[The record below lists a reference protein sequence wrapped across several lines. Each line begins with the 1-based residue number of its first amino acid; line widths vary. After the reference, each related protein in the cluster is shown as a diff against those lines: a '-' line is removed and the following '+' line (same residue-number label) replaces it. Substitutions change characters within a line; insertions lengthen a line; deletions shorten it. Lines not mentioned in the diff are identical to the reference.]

1 MLEMKEWDGFE
12 GRLWKEE
19 INVRDFIQNNYT
31 PYDGDESF
39 LAGPTEATNKLWGKL
54 QELQKEERAKGGV
67 LDMETKV
74 VAGLT
79 AYGPGYIDESMK
91 ELEQVVGLQ
100 TDKPLKRAFMPYGG
114 IKMAEEA
121 LEMYGYKPNENF
133 HKLRILIMS
142 DSHGRNENVELAI
155 AQVREEIGEFQMLIH
170 LGDVGDA
177 REIESLA
184 GVPCY
189 IVRGNTD
196 YDAKLLNAN
205 VIEASGHRIFAT
217 HGHLYQVDMRL
228 DLLRFAA
235 LENDCDIAMYG
246 HTHVPYLEE
255 DPDDIT
261 ILNPGSISKPRQADH
276 RYTYMVMEI
285 DDEDEV
291 TYELRYVE

>member
-1 MLEMKEWDGFE
+1 M
-12 GRLWKEE
+12 
-19 INVRDFIQNNYT
+19 
-31 PYDGDESF
+31 
-39 LAGPTEATNKLWGKL
+39 
-54 QELQKEERAKGGV
+54 
-67 LDMETKV
+67 
-74 VAGLT
+74 
-79 AYGPGYIDESMK
+79 
-91 ELEQVVGLQ
+91 
-100 TDKPLKRAFMPYGG
+100 
-114 IKMAEEA
+114 
-121 LEMYGYKPNENF
+121 
-133 HKLRILIMS
+133 LRILIMS

-177 REIESLA
+177 RELESLA

-205 VIEASGHRIFAT
+205 MIEAGGHRIFAT

-255 DPDDIT
+255 DPDEVT

>member
-1 MLEMKEWDGFE
+1 
-12 GRLWKEE
+12 
-19 INVRDFIQNNYT
+19 
-31 PYDGDESF
+31 
-39 LAGPTEATNKLWGKL
+39 
-54 QELQKEERAKGGV
+54 
-67 LDMETKV
+67 
-74 VAGLT
+74 
-79 AYGPGYIDESMK
+79 
-91 ELEQVVGLQ
+91 
-100 TDKPLKRAFMPYGG
+100 
-114 IKMAEEA
+114 
-121 LEMYGYKPNENF
+121 
-133 HKLRILIMS
+133 MS

-205 VIEASGHRIFAT
+205 VIEAGGHRIFAT

-255 DPDDIT
+255 DPDDVT

>member
-1 MLEMKEWDGFE
+1 M
-12 GRLWKEE
+12 
-19 INVRDFIQNNYT
+19 
-31 PYDGDESF
+31 
-39 LAGPTEATNKLWGKL
+39 
-54 QELQKEERAKGGV
+54 
-67 LDMETKV
+67 
-74 VAGLT
+74 
-79 AYGPGYIDESMK
+79 
-91 ELEQVVGLQ
+91 
-100 TDKPLKRAFMPYGG
+100 
-114 IKMAEEA
+114 
-121 LEMYGYKPNENF
+121 
-133 HKLRILIMS
+133 LRILLMS

-177 REIESLA
+177 RELESLA

-205 VIEASGHRIFAT
+205 VIEAGGHRIFAT

>member
-1 MLEMKEWDGFE
+1 M
-12 GRLWKEE
+12 
-19 INVRDFIQNNYT
+19 
-31 PYDGDESF
+31 
-39 LAGPTEATNKLWGKL
+39 
-54 QELQKEERAKGGV
+54 
-67 LDMETKV
+67 
-74 VAGLT
+74 
-79 AYGPGYIDESMK
+79 
-91 ELEQVVGLQ
+91 
-100 TDKPLKRAFMPYGG
+100 
-114 IKMAEEA
+114 
-121 LEMYGYKPNENF
+121 
-133 HKLRILIMS
+133 LRILIMS

-177 REIESLA
+177 RELESLA

-205 VIEASGHRIFAT
+205 VIEAGGHSIFAT

-255 DPDDIT
+255 DPDDVT

>member
-1 MLEMKEWDGFE
+1 M
-12 GRLWKEE
+12 
-19 INVRDFIQNNYT
+19 
-31 PYDGDESF
+31 
-39 LAGPTEATNKLWGKL
+39 
-54 QELQKEERAKGGV
+54 
-67 LDMETKV
+67 
-74 VAGLT
+74 
-79 AYGPGYIDESMK
+79 
-91 ELEQVVGLQ
+91 
-100 TDKPLKRAFMPYGG
+100 
-114 IKMAEEA
+114 
-121 LEMYGYKPNENF
+121 
-133 HKLRILIMS
+133 LRILIMS

-177 REIESLA
+177 RELESLA
-184 GVPCY
+184 GVLCY

-205 VIEASGHRIFAT
+205 VIEAGGHRIFAT

-246 HTHVPYLEE
+246 HTHVPYLEG
-255 DPDDIT
+255 DPDDVT

>member
-1 MLEMKEWDGFE
+1 M
-12 GRLWKEE
+12 
-19 INVRDFIQNNYT
+19 
-31 PYDGDESF
+31 
-39 LAGPTEATNKLWGKL
+39 
-54 QELQKEERAKGGV
+54 
-67 LDMETKV
+67 
-74 VAGLT
+74 
-79 AYGPGYIDESMK
+79 
-91 ELEQVVGLQ
+91 
-100 TDKPLKRAFMPYGG
+100 
-114 IKMAEEA
+114 
-121 LEMYGYKPNENF
+121 
-133 HKLRILIMS
+133 LRILIMS

-196 YDAKLLNAN
+196 YDARLLNTN
-205 VIEASGHRIFAT
+205 VIEAGGHRIFAT

-255 DPDDIT
+255 DPDDVT

>member
-1 MLEMKEWDGFE
+1 M
-12 GRLWKEE
+12 
-19 INVRDFIQNNYT
+19 
-31 PYDGDESF
+31 
-39 LAGPTEATNKLWGKL
+39 
-54 QELQKEERAKGGV
+54 
-67 LDMETKV
+67 
-74 VAGLT
+74 
-79 AYGPGYIDESMK
+79 
-91 ELEQVVGLQ
+91 
-100 TDKPLKRAFMPYGG
+100 
-114 IKMAEEA
+114 
-121 LEMYGYKPNENF
+121 
-133 HKLRILIMS
+133 LRILIMS

-155 AQVREEIGEFQMLIH
+155 AQVREEIGEFQMFIH

-177 REIESLA
+177 RELESLA

-205 VIEASGHRIFAT
+205 VIEAGGHRIFAT

-255 DPDDIT
+255 DPDDVT

>member
-1 MLEMKEWDGFE
+1 M
-12 GRLWKEE
+12 
-19 INVRDFIQNNYT
+19 
-31 PYDGDESF
+31 
-39 LAGPTEATNKLWGKL
+39 
-54 QELQKEERAKGGV
+54 
-67 LDMETKV
+67 
-74 VAGLT
+74 
-79 AYGPGYIDESMK
+79 
-91 ELEQVVGLQ
+91 
-100 TDKPLKRAFMPYGG
+100 
-114 IKMAEEA
+114 
-121 LEMYGYKPNENF
+121 
-133 HKLRILIMS
+133 LRILIMS

-205 VIEASGHRIFAT
+205 VIGAGGHRIFAT
-217 HGHLYQVDMRL
+217 HGHLYQVDTRL

-255 DPDDIT
+255 APDDVT

>member
-1 MLEMKEWDGFE
+1 ML
-12 GRLWKEE
+12 
-19 INVRDFIQNNYT
+19 Q
-31 PYDGDESF
+31 
-39 LAGPTEATNKLWGKL
+39 
-54 QELQKEERAKGGV
+54 
-67 LDMETKV
+67 
-74 VAGLT
+74 
-79 AYGPGYIDESMK
+79 
-91 ELEQVVGLQ
+91 
-100 TDKPLKRAFMPYGG
+100 
-114 IKMAEEA
+114 
-121 LEMYGYKPNENF
+121 
-133 HKLRILIMS
+133 ILIMS

-177 REIESLA
+177 RELESLA

-205 VIEASGHRIFAT
+205 VIEAGGHRIFAT

-235 LENDCDIAMYG
+235 LENDCDIAIYG

-255 DPDDIT
+255 DPDDVT

>member
-1 MLEMKEWDGFE
+1 M
-12 GRLWKEE
+12 
-19 INVRDFIQNNYT
+19 
-31 PYDGDESF
+31 
-39 LAGPTEATNKLWGKL
+39 
-54 QELQKEERAKGGV
+54 
-67 LDMETKV
+67 
-74 VAGLT
+74 
-79 AYGPGYIDESMK
+79 
-91 ELEQVVGLQ
+91 
-100 TDKPLKRAFMPYGG
+100 
-114 IKMAEEA
+114 
-121 LEMYGYKPNENF
+121 
-133 HKLRILIMS
+133 LRILIMS

-177 REIESLA
+177 REIELLA

-205 VIEASGHRIFAT
+205 VIEAGGHRIFAT

-255 DPDDIT
+255 DPDDVT

>member
-1 MLEMKEWDGFE
+1 M
-12 GRLWKEE
+12 
-19 INVRDFIQNNYT
+19 
-31 PYDGDESF
+31 
-39 LAGPTEATNKLWGKL
+39 
-54 QELQKEERAKGGV
+54 
-67 LDMETKV
+67 
-74 VAGLT
+74 
-79 AYGPGYIDESMK
+79 
-91 ELEQVVGLQ
+91 
-100 TDKPLKRAFMPYGG
+100 
-114 IKMAEEA
+114 
-121 LEMYGYKPNENF
+121 
-133 HKLRILIMS
+133 LRILIMS

-177 REIESLA
+177 RELESLA

-205 VIEASGHRIFAT
+205 VIEAGGHRIFAT

-246 HTHVPYLEE
+246 HTHMPYLEE

>member
-1 MLEMKEWDGFE
+1 M
-12 GRLWKEE
+12 
-19 INVRDFIQNNYT
+19 
-31 PYDGDESF
+31 
-39 LAGPTEATNKLWGKL
+39 
-54 QELQKEERAKGGV
+54 
-67 LDMETKV
+67 
-74 VAGLT
+74 
-79 AYGPGYIDESMK
+79 
-91 ELEQVVGLQ
+91 
-100 TDKPLKRAFMPYGG
+100 
-114 IKMAEEA
+114 
-121 LEMYGYKPNENF
+121 
-133 HKLRILIMS
+133 LRILLMS

-177 REIESLA
+177 RELESLA

-205 VIEASGHRIFAT
+205 VIEAGGHRIFAT

-235 LENDCDIAMYG
+235 LENNCDIAMYG

-255 DPDDIT
+255 DPDDVT

>member
-1 MLEMKEWDGFE
+1 M
-12 GRLWKEE
+12 
-19 INVRDFIQNNYT
+19 
-31 PYDGDESF
+31 
-39 LAGPTEATNKLWGKL
+39 
-54 QELQKEERAKGGV
+54 
-67 LDMETKV
+67 
-74 VAGLT
+74 
-79 AYGPGYIDESMK
+79 
-91 ELEQVVGLQ
+91 
-100 TDKPLKRAFMPYGG
+100 
-114 IKMAEEA
+114 
-121 LEMYGYKPNENF
+121 
-133 HKLRILIMS
+133 LRILIMS

-205 VIEASGHRIFAT
+205 VIEAGGHRIFAT

-255 DPDDIT
+255 APDDVT

-285 DDEDEV
+285 DDEDEDEV

>member
-1 MLEMKEWDGFE
+1 M
-12 GRLWKEE
+12 
-19 INVRDFIQNNYT
+19 
-31 PYDGDESF
+31 
-39 LAGPTEATNKLWGKL
+39 
-54 QELQKEERAKGGV
+54 
-67 LDMETKV
+67 
-74 VAGLT
+74 
-79 AYGPGYIDESMK
+79 
-91 ELEQVVGLQ
+91 
-100 TDKPLKRAFMPYGG
+100 
-114 IKMAEEA
+114 
-121 LEMYGYKPNENF
+121 
-133 HKLRILIMS
+133 LRILIMS

-205 VIEASGHRIFAT
+205 VIEAGGHRIFAT
-217 HGHLYQVDMRL
+217 HGHLYQVDTRL

>member
-1 MLEMKEWDGFE
+1 M
-12 GRLWKEE
+12 
-19 INVRDFIQNNYT
+19 
-31 PYDGDESF
+31 
-39 LAGPTEATNKLWGKL
+39 
-54 QELQKEERAKGGV
+54 
-67 LDMETKV
+67 
-74 VAGLT
+74 
-79 AYGPGYIDESMK
+79 
-91 ELEQVVGLQ
+91 
-100 TDKPLKRAFMPYGG
+100 
-114 IKMAEEA
+114 
-121 LEMYGYKPNENF
+121 
-133 HKLRILIMS
+133 LRILIMS

-177 REIESLA
+177 RELESLA

-205 VIEASGHRIFAT
+205 VIEAGGHRIFAT

-228 DLLRFAA
+228 DRLRFAA

-255 DPDDIT
+255 DPDDVT

>member
-1 MLEMKEWDGFE
+1 M
-12 GRLWKEE
+12 
-19 INVRDFIQNNYT
+19 
-31 PYDGDESF
+31 
-39 LAGPTEATNKLWGKL
+39 
-54 QELQKEERAKGGV
+54 
-67 LDMETKV
+67 
-74 VAGLT
+74 
-79 AYGPGYIDESMK
+79 
-91 ELEQVVGLQ
+91 
-100 TDKPLKRAFMPYGG
+100 
-114 IKMAEEA
+114 
-121 LEMYGYKPNENF
+121 
-133 HKLRILIMS
+133 LRILIMS

-255 DPDDIT
+255 DPDDIM

>member
-1 MLEMKEWDGFE
+1 M
-12 GRLWKEE
+12 
-19 INVRDFIQNNYT
+19 
-31 PYDGDESF
+31 
-39 LAGPTEATNKLWGKL
+39 
-54 QELQKEERAKGGV
+54 
-67 LDMETKV
+67 
-74 VAGLT
+74 
-79 AYGPGYIDESMK
+79 
-91 ELEQVVGLQ
+91 
-100 TDKPLKRAFMPYGG
+100 
-114 IKMAEEA
+114 
-121 LEMYGYKPNENF
+121 
-133 HKLRILIMS
+133 LRILIMS

-205 VIEASGHRIFAT
+205 VIEAGGHRIFAT

-261 ILNPGSISKPRQADH
+261 ILNPGSISKPRQAGH

-285 DDEDEV
+285 DDEDEDEV

>member
-1 MLEMKEWDGFE
+1 M
-12 GRLWKEE
+12 
-19 INVRDFIQNNYT
+19 
-31 PYDGDESF
+31 
-39 LAGPTEATNKLWGKL
+39 
-54 QELQKEERAKGGV
+54 
-67 LDMETKV
+67 
-74 VAGLT
+74 
-79 AYGPGYIDESMK
+79 
-91 ELEQVVGLQ
+91 
-100 TDKPLKRAFMPYGG
+100 
-114 IKMAEEA
+114 
-121 LEMYGYKPNENF
+121 
-133 HKLRILIMS
+133 LRILIMS

-205 VIEASGHRIFAT
+205 VIEAGGHRIFAT

-255 DPDDIT
+255 DPDDVT
-261 ILNPGSISKPRQADH
+261 ILNPGSISKPRQSDH
-276 RYTYMVMEI
+276 HYTYMVMEI
-285 DDEDEV
+285 DDEDEDEV

>member
-1 MLEMKEWDGFE
+1 M
-12 GRLWKEE
+12 
-19 INVRDFIQNNYT
+19 
-31 PYDGDESF
+31 
-39 LAGPTEATNKLWGKL
+39 
-54 QELQKEERAKGGV
+54 
-67 LDMETKV
+67 
-74 VAGLT
+74 
-79 AYGPGYIDESMK
+79 
-91 ELEQVVGLQ
+91 
-100 TDKPLKRAFMPYGG
+100 
-114 IKMAEEA
+114 
-121 LEMYGYKPNENF
+121 
-133 HKLRILIMS
+133 LRILIMS

-205 VIEASGHRIFAT
+205 VIEAGGHRIFAT
-217 HGHLYQVDMRL
+217 QGHLYQVDMRL

>member
-1 MLEMKEWDGFE
+1 M
-12 GRLWKEE
+12 
-19 INVRDFIQNNYT
+19 
-31 PYDGDESF
+31 
-39 LAGPTEATNKLWGKL
+39 
-54 QELQKEERAKGGV
+54 
-67 LDMETKV
+67 
-74 VAGLT
+74 
-79 AYGPGYIDESMK
+79 
-91 ELEQVVGLQ
+91 
-100 TDKPLKRAFMPYGG
+100 
-114 IKMAEEA
+114 
-121 LEMYGYKPNENF
+121 
-133 HKLRILIMS
+133 LRILIMS

-170 LGDVGDA
+170 LGDVVDA
-177 REIESLA
+177 RELESLA

-205 VIEASGHRIFAT
+205 VIEAGGHRIFAT

-255 DPDDIT
+255 DPDDVT

>member
-1 MLEMKEWDGFE
+1 M
-12 GRLWKEE
+12 
-19 INVRDFIQNNYT
+19 
-31 PYDGDESF
+31 
-39 LAGPTEATNKLWGKL
+39 
-54 QELQKEERAKGGV
+54 
-67 LDMETKV
+67 
-74 VAGLT
+74 
-79 AYGPGYIDESMK
+79 
-91 ELEQVVGLQ
+91 
-100 TDKPLKRAFMPYGG
+100 
-114 IKMAEEA
+114 
-121 LEMYGYKPNENF
+121 
-133 HKLRILIMS
+133 LRILVMS

-177 REIESLA
+177 RELESLA

-205 VIEASGHRIFAT
+205 VIEAGGHRIFAT

-255 DPDDIT
+255 DPDDVT

>member
-1 MLEMKEWDGFE
+1 M
-12 GRLWKEE
+12 
-19 INVRDFIQNNYT
+19 
-31 PYDGDESF
+31 
-39 LAGPTEATNKLWGKL
+39 
-54 QELQKEERAKGGV
+54 
-67 LDMETKV
+67 
-74 VAGLT
+74 
-79 AYGPGYIDESMK
+79 
-91 ELEQVVGLQ
+91 
-100 TDKPLKRAFMPYGG
+100 
-114 IKMAEEA
+114 
-121 LEMYGYKPNENF
+121 
-133 HKLRILIMS
+133 LRILIMS

-255 DPDDIT
+255 DTDDVT

>member
-1 MLEMKEWDGFE
+1 M
-12 GRLWKEE
+12 
-19 INVRDFIQNNYT
+19 
-31 PYDGDESF
+31 
-39 LAGPTEATNKLWGKL
+39 
-54 QELQKEERAKGGV
+54 
-67 LDMETKV
+67 
-74 VAGLT
+74 
-79 AYGPGYIDESMK
+79 
-91 ELEQVVGLQ
+91 
-100 TDKPLKRAFMPYGG
+100 
-114 IKMAEEA
+114 
-121 LEMYGYKPNENF
+121 
-133 HKLRILIMS
+133 LRILIMS

-177 REIESLA
+177 RELESLA

-205 VIEASGHRIFAT
+205 VIEAGGHRIFAT

-235 LENDCDIAMYG
+235 LENNCDIAMYG

-255 DPDDIT
+255 DPDDVT

-291 TYELRYVE
+291 TYEIRYVE

>member
-1 MLEMKEWDGFE
+1 M
-12 GRLWKEE
+12 
-19 INVRDFIQNNYT
+19 
-31 PYDGDESF
+31 
-39 LAGPTEATNKLWGKL
+39 
-54 QELQKEERAKGGV
+54 
-67 LDMETKV
+67 
-74 VAGLT
+74 
-79 AYGPGYIDESMK
+79 
-91 ELEQVVGLQ
+91 
-100 TDKPLKRAFMPYGG
+100 
-114 IKMAEEA
+114 
-121 LEMYGYKPNENF
+121 
-133 HKLRILIMS
+133 LRILIMS

-196 YDAKLLNAN
+196 YDAKLLNTN
-205 VIEASGHRIFAT
+205 VIEAGGHRIFAT
-217 HGHLYQVDMRL
+217 HGHLYQVDMWL

-255 DPDDIT
+255 DSDDVT
-261 ILNPGSISKPRQADH
+261 ILNPGSISKPRQSDH
-276 RYTYMVMEI
+276 HYTYMVMEI

>member
-1 MLEMKEWDGFE
+1 M
-12 GRLWKEE
+12 
-19 INVRDFIQNNYT
+19 
-31 PYDGDESF
+31 
-39 LAGPTEATNKLWGKL
+39 
-54 QELQKEERAKGGV
+54 
-67 LDMETKV
+67 
-74 VAGLT
+74 
-79 AYGPGYIDESMK
+79 
-91 ELEQVVGLQ
+91 
-100 TDKPLKRAFMPYGG
+100 
-114 IKMAEEA
+114 
-121 LEMYGYKPNENF
+121 
-133 HKLRILIMS
+133 LRILIMS

-155 AQVREEIGEFQMLIH
+155 EQVREEIGEFQMLIH

-177 REIESLA
+177 RELESLA

-205 VIEASGHRIFAT
+205 VIEAGGHRIFAT

-255 DPDDIT
+255 DPDDVT

-285 DDEDEV
+285 DDEDEDEV

>member
-1 MLEMKEWDGFE
+1 M
-12 GRLWKEE
+12 
-19 INVRDFIQNNYT
+19 
-31 PYDGDESF
+31 
-39 LAGPTEATNKLWGKL
+39 
-54 QELQKEERAKGGV
+54 
-67 LDMETKV
+67 
-74 VAGLT
+74 
-79 AYGPGYIDESMK
+79 
-91 ELEQVVGLQ
+91 
-100 TDKPLKRAFMPYGG
+100 
-114 IKMAEEA
+114 
-121 LEMYGYKPNENF
+121 
-133 HKLRILIMS
+133 LRILIMS

-177 REIESLA
+177 RELESLA

-205 VIEASGHRIFAT
+205 VIEAGGHRIFAT

-255 DPDDIT
+255 DPDDVT

-291 TYELRYVE
+291 TYDLRYVE

>member
-1 MLEMKEWDGFE
+1 M
-12 GRLWKEE
+12 
-19 INVRDFIQNNYT
+19 
-31 PYDGDESF
+31 
-39 LAGPTEATNKLWGKL
+39 
-54 QELQKEERAKGGV
+54 
-67 LDMETKV
+67 
-74 VAGLT
+74 
-79 AYGPGYIDESMK
+79 
-91 ELEQVVGLQ
+91 
-100 TDKPLKRAFMPYGG
+100 
-114 IKMAEEA
+114 
-121 LEMYGYKPNENF
+121 
-133 HKLRILIMS
+133 LRILIMS

-205 VIEASGHRIFAT
+205 VIEAGGHRIFAT

-255 DPDDIT
+255 DPDDVT

-285 DDEDEV
+285 DDEDGV

>member
-1 MLEMKEWDGFE
+1 
-12 GRLWKEE
+12 
-19 INVRDFIQNNYT
+19 
-31 PYDGDESF
+31 
-39 LAGPTEATNKLWGKL
+39 
-54 QELQKEERAKGGV
+54 
-67 LDMETKV
+67 
-74 VAGLT
+74 
-79 AYGPGYIDESMK
+79 
-91 ELEQVVGLQ
+91 
-100 TDKPLKRAFMPYGG
+100 
-114 IKMAEEA
+114 
-121 LEMYGYKPNENF
+121 
-133 HKLRILIMS
+133 MS

-177 REIESLA
+177 RELESLA

-205 VIEASGHRIFAT
+205 VIEAGGHRIFAT

>member
-1 MLEMKEWDGFE
+1 M
-12 GRLWKEE
+12 
-19 INVRDFIQNNYT
+19 
-31 PYDGDESF
+31 
-39 LAGPTEATNKLWGKL
+39 
-54 QELQKEERAKGGV
+54 
-67 LDMETKV
+67 
-74 VAGLT
+74 
-79 AYGPGYIDESMK
+79 
-91 ELEQVVGLQ
+91 
-100 TDKPLKRAFMPYGG
+100 
-114 IKMAEEA
+114 
-121 LEMYGYKPNENF
+121 
-133 HKLRILIMS
+133 LRILVMS

-205 VIEASGHRIFAT
+205 VIEAGGHRIFAT

-276 RYTYMVMEI
+276 HYTYMVMEI
-285 DDEDEV
+285 DNEDEV

>member
-1 MLEMKEWDGFE
+1 M
-12 GRLWKEE
+12 
-19 INVRDFIQNNYT
+19 
-31 PYDGDESF
+31 
-39 LAGPTEATNKLWGKL
+39 
-54 QELQKEERAKGGV
+54 
-67 LDMETKV
+67 
-74 VAGLT
+74 
-79 AYGPGYIDESMK
+79 
-91 ELEQVVGLQ
+91 
-100 TDKPLKRAFMPYGG
+100 
-114 IKMAEEA
+114 
-121 LEMYGYKPNENF
+121 
-133 HKLRILIMS
+133 LRILIMS

-196 YDAKLLNAN
+196 YDAKLLNTN
-205 VIEASGHRIFAT
+205 VIEAGGHRIFAT

-255 DPDDIT
+255 DPDDVT

>member
-1 MLEMKEWDGFE
+1 M
-12 GRLWKEE
+12 
-19 INVRDFIQNNYT
+19 
-31 PYDGDESF
+31 
-39 LAGPTEATNKLWGKL
+39 
-54 QELQKEERAKGGV
+54 
-67 LDMETKV
+67 
-74 VAGLT
+74 
-79 AYGPGYIDESMK
+79 
-91 ELEQVVGLQ
+91 
-100 TDKPLKRAFMPYGG
+100 
-114 IKMAEEA
+114 
-121 LEMYGYKPNENF
+121 
-133 HKLRILIMS
+133 LRILIMS

-196 YDAKLLNAN
+196 YDAKHLNAN
-205 VIEASGHRIFAT
+205 VIEAGGHRIFAT
-217 HGHLYQVDMRL
+217 HGHLYQVDTRL
-228 DLLRFAA
+228 ELLRFAA

-255 DPDDIT
+255 APDDVT

>member
-1 MLEMKEWDGFE
+1 M
-12 GRLWKEE
+12 
-19 INVRDFIQNNYT
+19 
-31 PYDGDESF
+31 
-39 LAGPTEATNKLWGKL
+39 
-54 QELQKEERAKGGV
+54 
-67 LDMETKV
+67 
-74 VAGLT
+74 
-79 AYGPGYIDESMK
+79 
-91 ELEQVVGLQ
+91 
-100 TDKPLKRAFMPYGG
+100 
-114 IKMAEEA
+114 
-121 LEMYGYKPNENF
+121 
-133 HKLRILIMS
+133 LRILIMS

-246 HTHVPYLEE
+246 HTHVPYLEK
-255 DPDDIT
+255 DPDDVT

>member
-1 MLEMKEWDGFE
+1 M
-12 GRLWKEE
+12 
-19 INVRDFIQNNYT
+19 
-31 PYDGDESF
+31 
-39 LAGPTEATNKLWGKL
+39 
-54 QELQKEERAKGGV
+54 
-67 LDMETKV
+67 
-74 VAGLT
+74 
-79 AYGPGYIDESMK
+79 
-91 ELEQVVGLQ
+91 
-100 TDKPLKRAFMPYGG
+100 
-114 IKMAEEA
+114 
-121 LEMYGYKPNENF
+121 
-133 HKLRILIMS
+133 LRILIMS

-177 REIESLA
+177 RELESLA

-205 VIEASGHRIFAT
+205 VIEAGGHRIFAT

-235 LENDCDIAMYG
+235 VENDCDIAMYG

-255 DPDDIT
+255 DPDDVT

>member
-1 MLEMKEWDGFE
+1 M
-12 GRLWKEE
+12 
-19 INVRDFIQNNYT
+19 
-31 PYDGDESF
+31 
-39 LAGPTEATNKLWGKL
+39 
-54 QELQKEERAKGGV
+54 
-67 LDMETKV
+67 
-74 VAGLT
+74 
-79 AYGPGYIDESMK
+79 
-91 ELEQVVGLQ
+91 
-100 TDKPLKRAFMPYGG
+100 
-114 IKMAEEA
+114 
-121 LEMYGYKPNENF
+121 
-133 HKLRILIMS
+133 LRILIMS

-177 REIESLA
+177 RELESLA

-205 VIEASGHRIFAT
+205 VIEAGGHRIFAT

-235 LENDCDIAMYG
+235 LENDCDIAMY
-246 HTHVPYLEE
+246 EE
-255 DPDDIT
+255 DPDDVT

>member
-1 MLEMKEWDGFE
+1 M
-12 GRLWKEE
+12 
-19 INVRDFIQNNYT
+19 
-31 PYDGDESF
+31 
-39 LAGPTEATNKLWGKL
+39 
-54 QELQKEERAKGGV
+54 
-67 LDMETKV
+67 
-74 VAGLT
+74 
-79 AYGPGYIDESMK
+79 
-91 ELEQVVGLQ
+91 
-100 TDKPLKRAFMPYGG
+100 
-114 IKMAEEA
+114 
-121 LEMYGYKPNENF
+121 
-133 HKLRILIMS
+133 LRILLMS

-205 VIEASGHRIFAT
+205 VIEAGGHRIFAT
-217 HGHLYQVDMRL
+217 HGHLYQVDTRL

-255 DPDDIT
+255 APDDVT

>member
-1 MLEMKEWDGFE
+1 M
-12 GRLWKEE
+12 
-19 INVRDFIQNNYT
+19 
-31 PYDGDESF
+31 
-39 LAGPTEATNKLWGKL
+39 
-54 QELQKEERAKGGV
+54 
-67 LDMETKV
+67 
-74 VAGLT
+74 
-79 AYGPGYIDESMK
+79 
-91 ELEQVVGLQ
+91 
-100 TDKPLKRAFMPYGG
+100 
-114 IKMAEEA
+114 
-121 LEMYGYKPNENF
+121 
-133 HKLRILIMS
+133 LRILIMS

-155 AQVREEIGEFQMLIH
+155 AQVREEIGEFQMLVH

-177 REIESLA
+177 RELESLA

-205 VIEASGHRIFAT
+205 VIEAGGHRIFAT

-246 HTHVPYLEE
+246 HTHVPYLEV
-255 DPDDIT
+255 DPDDVT